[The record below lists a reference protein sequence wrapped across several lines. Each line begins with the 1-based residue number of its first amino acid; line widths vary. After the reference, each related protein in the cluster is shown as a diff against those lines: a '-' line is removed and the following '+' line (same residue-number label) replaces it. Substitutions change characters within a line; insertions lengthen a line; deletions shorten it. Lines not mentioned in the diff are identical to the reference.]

1 MASMIFGCGCAA
13 LSSARTSLRLKPS
26 RLGHLVHEGDDLR
39 ALQIEGGGGDRLR
52 ERRSAGECR
61 KRARGGMLF
70 NYDPTSLRRE
80 YSAMRIPKPARSVT
94 TELPP

>member
-1 MASMIFGCGCAA
+1 LRSKPAERADESVDCAPTGAHASAA
-13 LSSARTSLRLKPS
+13 SSRQRQA
-26 RLGHLVHEGDDLR
+26 
-39 ALQIEGGGGDRLR
+39 
-52 ERRSAGECR
+52 
-61 KRARGGMLF
+61 F